1 MNKKVEQ
8 PIGTDAEQKPRCG
21 IVMPI
26 SPIDGCDEAHWAN
39 VREILGDA
47 IRDAGYE
54 PNLVSAADEIG
65 VIQKRIVQ
73 NLYENPIVVC
83 DVSGKNPNVML
94 ELGMRLAFDKP
105 VIIVKDDKTT
115 YSFDTS
121 PIEHLGYPRDLRYQ
135 TIVDFKESLSSKIT
149 NTVTA
154 SQKGGHTTFLG
165 HFGQFKVAK
174 IDTQEVTPDKFIL
187 SQLQDIRDEIR
198 NLAVTRS
205 ASTPNLPTRLRAL
218 ARDFAFARV
227 SELPDINNVTAD
239 DFDKLVAE
247 VSNFVRRRSSG
258 ELPLG
263 TSRDVAANAL
273 TEVIHKARLKETS

>member
-1 MNKKVEQ
+1 MNKKTEQ
-8 PIGTDAEQKPRCG
+8 SNATETEQKPRCG

-26 SPIDGCDEAHWAN
+26 SPIDGCDENHWAN

-115 YSFDTS
+115 YSFDTA

-135 TIVDFKESLSSKIT
+135 TIVDFKDSLSNKIT
-149 NTVTA
+149 NTVAA
-154 SQKGGHTTFLG
+154 SQNGGHTTFLG

-198 NLAVTRS
+198 NLA
-205 ASTPNLPTRLRAL
+205 ASRNTNPSDSPRLRAVAYEFASSL
-218 ARDFAFARV
+218 VNDIPDVSKLSREDF
-227 SELPDINNVTAD
+227 E
-239 DFDKLVAE
+239 KLVNQVAQFIRRRTGGE
-247 VSNFVRRRSSG
+247 VSLSARSDMAEHAVR
-258 ELPLG
+258 E
-263 TSRDVAANAL
+263 AL
-273 TEVIHKARLKETS
+273 HKSLVKEPS

>member
-1 MNKKVEQ
+1 M
-8 PIGTDAEQKPRCG
+8 
-21 IVMPI
+21 
-26 SPIDGCDEAHWAN
+26 
-39 VREILGDA
+39 
-47 IRDAGYE
+47 
-54 PNLVSAADEIG
+54 
-65 VIQKRIVQ
+65 
-73 NLYENPIVVC
+73 VC

-115 YSFDTS
+115 YSFDTA

-198 NLAVTRS
+198 NLATSRSSNSTSSHARARAIALDYASHHVTQLS
-205 ASTPNLPTRLRAL
+205 DIDKITGDDVEKLIDL
-218 ARDFAFARV
+218 V
-227 SELPDINNVTAD
+227 SGYL
-239 DFDKLVAE
+239 
-247 VSNFVRRRSSG
+247 RRRGGIEMSSAARRDIAETAVLHAINQAKVK
-258 ELPLG
+258 ELTP
-263 TSRDVAANAL
+263 TN
-273 TEVIHKARLKETS
+273 